1 MDCSFSEAVE
11 SIRLQDP
18 RYDRE
23 AYAFVRD
30 ALDHTVRGKTRGKGE
45 GREHVSGQ
53 ELLAGL
59 REYALE
65 QFGPMVP
72 TVLEHFGIQATYDVG
87 CIVFNLI
94 EAGIFG
100 KTDRDS
106 LEDFRD
112 VFDFED
118 AFVRPFR
125 AGLSG
130 GRNGT
135 MTDAVP
141 CASPGVTATSAPPHP
156 APAQG

>member
-1 MDCSFSEAVE
+1 MIETPCFAEAVE
-11 SIRLQDP
+11 EILQRDA

-30 ALDHTVRGKTRGKGE
+30 ALDCTVKHRGKAPGE
-45 GREHVSGQ
+45 AREHVTGQ

-59 REYALE
+59 RQFALQ

-72 TVLEHFGIQATYDVG
+72 TVFEHWGIHATYDIG

-94 EAGIFG
+94 GAGIFG

-112 VFDFED
+112 VFCFQE
-118 AFVRPFR
+118 AFVQPFR
-125 AGLSG
+125 PGSRTG
-130 GRNGT
+130 H
-135 MTDAVP
+135 
-141 CASPGVTATSAPPHP
+141 ASVTAGRGACANDAASAATPQP
-156 APAQG
+156 A